1 MGAIFKTMQHDQQES
16 MLKTLHIGNTWEF
29 RYFKI
34 KAWVYGIAASVM
46 TAMTTATVDY
56 VIVKTTDYSGIIGWI
71 FG

>member
-1 MGAIFKTMQHDQQES
+1 MGAIFKTMQDDQQES